1 MPIAAAAFLAAL
13 IGAWGAQLIQPD
25 AALRLPG
32 APWSWL
38 IATAPVL
45 FGFVAGL
52 LRPRQAAVEALGSG
66 ALAIAALSGIAAT
79 CWPIAVFPVGVDGP
93 SWLARIGLGDPLSSL
108 PFAVALLAVLL
119 NLAVS
124 SGRRLRLGPS
134 RVRYLVLHGGLI
146 VAIAGGAAGH
156 GGLVRAR
163 FVLQEGAPAVRTA
176 ITEAG
181 AVVELPMAIALDDF
195 QLERFPP
202 MLLLAGPG
210 EQLRRGEVLLGP
222 GAVERIDGLD
232 VRVEDWLPSAAVAAS
247 GERPVAFADPSA
259 HPAAEVTVRDA
270 GGAMLGRG
278 WLHPPGPYGG
288 ALFLGLPDGRTLHLE
303 PPRPR
308 RFLAQV
314 RADSA
319 PVEILVNRPLV
330 AGGWAIYL
338 LSYDEAMGAAS
349 RSAVFEAVEDRAL
362 PAVHLGVALVILGV
376 LLHLWR
382 PLRPEVRP

>member
-1 MPIAAAAFLAAL
+1 MPLAAAAFLAAL
-13 IGAWGAQLIQPD
+13 VGAWGAQLIRPE

-38 IATAPVL
+38 IALAPVACGL
-45 FGFVAGL
+45 AIGL

-66 ALAIAALSGIAAT
+66 ALAIAALLGVAAT
-79 CWPIAVFPVGVDGP
+79 CWPIAVFPVGADAP
-93 SWLARIGLGDPLSSL
+93 AWLTRIGLGDPLGSL

-124 SGRRLRLGPS
+124 TGRRLRLGPS
-134 RVRYLVLHGGLI
+134 RLRYLVLHGGLI

-163 FVLQEGAPAVRTA
+163 FVLQEGAPPERTA
-176 ITEAG
+176 LAENG
-181 AVVELPMAIALDDF
+181 ALIELPRAIALDDF

-202 MLLLAGPG
+202 MLMLSGPG
-210 EQLRRGEVLLGP
+210 EALQRGEVLLGP
-222 GAVERIDGLD
+222 GAVERIAGLE
-232 VRVEDWLPSAAVAAS
+232 VRVASWLPTAATVAS
-247 GERPVAFADPSA
+247 GERPVAFADPAA
-259 HPAAEVTVRDA
+259 HPAAEVEVRDA
-270 GGAMLGRG
+270 GGALLGRG
-278 WLHPPGPYGG
+278 WLHPPGPYGA
-288 ALFLGLPDGRTLHLE
+288 ALFLGLPDGRSLHME

-314 RADSA
+314 RADGV

-338 LSYDEAMGAAS
+338 LSYDEAMGPAS
-349 RSAVFEAVEDRAL
+349 RTAVFEAVEDRAL

-382 PLRPEVRP
+382 PLRPEERP